1 MRIFFVFLAFIGI
14 LASPFESGAK
24 GKKGMKEEIS
34 FPNETA
40 GWRWDGKKTR
50 YNFRTLFDY
59 INGAAELY
67 LAYGFQNLDVRR
79 LEKPGQPPIIVE
91 VYEMESPEDAY
102 GVFSFER
109 QDEEVGI
116 GQGSELGGGL
126 LRFWKG
132 KYFIAIYAEGEGA
145 GVEPAIINCAKIVSQ
160 SIYRT
165 APEPKLIQYLPPGFI
180 EKSICYLKN
189 HVLLNQRFFV
199 AHKNILHLDRRTE
212 AVLAQ
217 YMRHKQKIHLLL
229 IRYPSPREAEEA
241 FKSFVNIYMPEA
253 AGKGRVKTEDRK
265 WTMARQQKEY
275 VLIVF
280 GSPDE
285 VYGEEL
291 LQAIGRKLKKE

>member
-1 MRIFFVFLAFIGI
+1 MPLGIFLLALFWI
-14 LASPFESGAK
+14 LTPAVEGYAGEREK
-24 GKKGMKEEIS
+24 VRLEIS
-34 FPNETA
+34 ALVDIN
-40 GWRWDGKKTR
+40 GWKWDGKKTR
-50 YNFRTLFDY
+50 YNPRTLFDY